1 MIQLI
6 KKIHRIIYP
15 LLAIFFLLIL
25 DKVFHVE
32 PDWVRIALA
41 IALGYF
47 LSPRKK
53 IIQTQTGEKT
63 QLTWIFLKKPIFLD

>member
-32 PDWVRIALA
+32 PSWVRMALA

-53 IIQTQTGEKT
+53 IIQTQTGEKK